1 MSPTGLD
8 RWRPVWGLA
17 SGFALSAVLLAG
29 AATAQTHNGPGAG
42 FSSGPGA
49 QPPSLNQW
57 LDRLQEASRRRAYIG
72 TFVVSAGASMSASKI
87 WHVCDGTQQME
98 RIDSLTGTARTTLR
112 RNDEVLT
119 LVPES
124 KTAWAE
130 TREALRPFPDR
141 IKTPGNA
148 IEEHYSLRL
157 QGVERVAGFDADVLH
172 IQPRDALRFGYRV
185 WSEKQT
191 GLTLKT
197 QTLDAQGQV
206 IEQMVFSEL
215 QLDAP
220 VKMETLSRQM
230 AKTSGYKIV
239 RPQLN
244 KTTAEAQG
252 WRLRQEVPGFQP
264 MSSHTRGDPASPAGT
279 LPLQWVFSDGL
290 SSVSLFV
297 EPFDAQRHRREGAS
311 ATGATHSITRRLGEH
326 WLTVMGEVPP
336 VTLREFAQSLER
348 LR

>member
-1 MSPTGLD
+1 MSQVGDRRLLARGLG
-8 RWRPVWGLA
+8 RPVA
-17 SGFALSAVLLAG
+17 GFALWLAL
-29 AATAQTHNGPGAG
+29 AATGTVAQTAPGASAG
-42 FSSGPGA
+42 SST
-49 QPPSLNQW
+49 PPSLNQW
-57 LDRLQEASRRRAYIG
+57 LDRLQDASRRRAYIG
-72 TFVVSAGASMSASKI
+72 TFVVSAGSTMSASKI

-112 RNDEVLT
+112 KNDEVLT

-124 KTAWAE
+124 RVAWAE
-130 TREALRPFPDR
+130 KREALRPFPDQ
-141 IKTPGNA
+141 INTPGNA
-148 IEEHYSLRL
+148 IEEHYTLRL
-157 QGVERVAGFDADVLH
+157 LGVERVAGFEADVLH

-191 GLTLKT
+191 GLTVKM
-197 QTLDAQGQV
+197 QTLDGQGQV

-220 VKMETLSRQM
+220 VKMETLSKLM
-230 AKTSGYKIV
+230 AKTQGYKIL
-239 RPQLN
+239 RPQLT

-252 WRLRQEVPGFQP
+252 WRLRQAVPGFQA
-264 MSSHTRGDPASPAGT
+264 MSSHTRGDPAAPAGT
-279 LPLQWVFSDGL
+279 LPMQWVFSDGL

-311 ATGATHSITRRLGEH
+311 ALGATHSLTVRLGQH
-326 WLTVMGEVPP
+326 WLTAMGEVPP
-336 VTLREFAQSLER
+336 ATLREFAQSLER

>member
-1 MSPTGLD
+1 MKRLAVQRWSARGL
-8 RWRPVWGLA
+8 RPVLGLA
-17 SGFALSAVLLAG
+17 LWAALAVP
-29 AATAQTHNGPGAG
+29 AAMAQSGAG
-42 FSSGPGA
+42 FSAGPSA
-49 QPPSLNQW
+49 PPSLNQW
-57 LDRLQEASRRRAYIG
+57 LDRLQDASRRRAYIG
-72 TFVVSAGASMSASKI
+72 TFVVSAGSAMSASKI

-124 KTAWAE
+124 RVAWAE
-130 TREALRPFPDR
+130 KREALRPFPDQ

-148 IEEHYSLRL
+148 IEEHYTLAL
-157 QGVERVAGFDADVLH
+157 LGVERVAGFDADVLH

-191 GLTLKT
+191 GLTVKM
-197 QTLDAQGQV
+197 QTLDGQGQV

-220 VKMETLSRQM
+220 VKMESLSRQM
-230 AKTSGYKIV
+230 AKTQGYKIL

-244 KTTAEAQG
+244 KTSAEAQG
-252 WRLRQEVPGFQP
+252 WRLRHEVPGFQA
-264 MSSHTRGDPASPAGT
+264 MASHTRGDPAAAPGS
-279 LPLQWVFSDGL
+279 LPMQWVFSDGL

-297 EPFDAQRHRREGAS
+297 EPYDARRHRREGSS
-311 ATGATHSITRRLGEH
+311 AMGATHSLTQRLGEH
-326 WLTVMGEVPP
+326 WLTAMGEVPP
-336 VTLREFAQSLER
+336 ATLREFVQSLER

>member
-1 MSPTGLD
+1 MSQVGDRRLLARGLG
-8 RWRPVWGLA
+8 RPVA
-17 SGFALSAVLLAG
+17 GFALWLAL
-29 AATAQTHNGPGAG
+29 AATGAVAQTPTAVSAG
-42 FSSGPGA
+42 TNT
-49 QPPSLNQW
+49 PPSLNQW
-57 LDRLQEASRRRAYIG
+57 LDRLQDASRRRAYIG
-72 TFVVSAGASMSASKI
+72 TFVVSAGSTMSASKI

-112 RNDEVLT
+112 KNDEVLT

-124 KTAWAE
+124 RVAWAE
-130 TREALRPFPDR
+130 KREALRPFPDQ
-141 IKTPGNA
+141 INTPGNA
-148 IEEHYSLRL
+148 IEEHYTLRL
-157 QGVERVAGFDADVLH
+157 LGVERVAGFEADVLH

-191 GLTLKT
+191 GLTVKM
-197 QTLDAQGQV
+197 QTLDGQGQV

-220 VKMETLSRQM
+220 VKMETLSKLM
-230 AKTSGYKIV
+230 AKTQGYKIL
-239 RPQLN
+239 RPQLT

-252 WRLRQEVPGFQP
+252 WRLRQEVPGFQA
-264 MSSHTRGDPASPAGT
+264 MSSHTRGDPAAPAGT
-279 LPLQWVFSDGL
+279 LPMQWVFSDGL

-311 ATGATHSITRRLGEH
+311 ALGATHSLTVRLGQH
-326 WLTVMGEVPP
+326 WLTAMGEVPP
-336 VTLREFAQSLER
+336 ATLREFAQSLER

>member
-1 MSPTGLD
+1 MSRLSVRRLAMGRLG
-8 RWRPVWGLA
+8 RPMMGLA
-17 SGFALSAVLLAG
+17 LWAVLSAPG
-29 AATAQTHNGPGAG
+29 AMAQTPGTGAG
-42 FSSGPGA
+42 VAASS
-49 QPPSLNQW
+49 PPSLNQW

-72 TFVVSAGASMSASKI
+72 TFVVSAGSAMSASKI

-124 KTAWAE
+124 RVAWAE
-130 TREALRPFPDR
+130 KREALRPFPDQ

-148 IEEHYSLRL
+148 IEEHYTLRL
-157 QGVERVAGFDADVLH
+157 LGVERVAGFDADVLH

-185 WSEKQT
+185 WSERQT
-191 GLTLKT
+191 GLTVKM
-197 QTLDAQGQV
+197 QTLDGQGQV

-230 AKTSGYKIV
+230 AKTEGYKIV

-244 KTTAEAQG
+244 KTSPEAQG
-252 WRLRQEVPGFQP
+252 WRLRQEVPGFQG
-264 MSSHTRGDPASPAGT
+264 MSSHTRGDPAAAPGL
-279 LPLQWVFSDGL
+279 LPMQWVFSDGL

-297 EPFDAQRHRREGAS
+297 ERFDAQRHRREGAS
-311 ATGATHSITRRLGEH
+311 AMGATHSLTVRKGEY
-326 WLTVMGEVPP
+326 WLTAMGEVPP
-336 VTLREFAQSLER
+336 ATLREFAQSLER

>member
-1 MSPTGLD
+1 MSQEAVRRLAV
-8 RWRPVWGLA
+8 RSLARPMAGLA
-17 SGFALSAVLLAG
+17 LWAVLA
-29 AATAQTHNGPGAG
+29 GPGAMAQTPG
-42 FSSGPGA
+42 TTAAGPGA
-49 QPPSLNQW
+49 PPSLNQW

-72 TFVVSAGASMSASKI
+72 TFVVSAGSNMSASKI

-124 KTAWAE
+124 RVAWAE
-130 TREALRPFPDR
+130 KREALRPFPDR
-141 IKTPGNA
+141 IKTPSNA
-148 IEEHYSLRL
+148 IEEHYTL
-157 QGVERVAGFDADVLH
+157 QLLGVERVAGFDADVLH

-191 GLTLKT
+191 GLTVKM

-230 AKTSGYKIV
+230 AKTQGYKIL
-239 RPQLN
+239 RPQLS
-244 KTTAEAQG
+244 KTTPEAQG
-252 WRLRQEVPGFQP
+252 WRLRKEVPGFQA
-264 MSSHTRGDPASPAGT
+264 MSSHTRGDPAASPGT
-279 LPLQWVFSDGL
+279 LPMQWVFSDGL

-297 EPFDAQRHRREGAS
+297 EPYDAQRHRREGQS
-311 ATGATHSITRRLGEH
+311 AVGATHSLTVRMGDH
-326 WLTVMGEVPP
+326 WLTAMGEVPP
-336 VTLREFAQSLER
+336 ATLREFAQSLER

>member
-1 MSPTGLD
+1 MSRLGVHRLSVRALGL
-8 RWRPVWGLA
+8 PMLGLA
-17 SGFALSAVLLAG
+17 LWAALSATG
-29 AATAQTHNGPGAG
+29 AIAQTPGGFTAGPSA
-42 FSSGPGA
+42 P
-49 QPPSLNQW
+49 PPSLNQW
-57 LDRLQEASRRRAYIG
+57 LDRLQEAARRRAYIG
-72 TFVVSAGASMSASKI
+72 TFVVSAGSAMSASKI

-112 RNDEVLT
+112 KNDEVLT

-124 KTAWAE
+124 RVAWAE
-130 TREALRPFPDR
+130 KREALRPFPDQ

-148 IEEHYSLRL
+148 IEEHYTLRL
-157 QGVERVAGFDADVLH
+157 LGVERVAGFDADVLH

-191 GLTLKT
+191 GLTVKM
-197 QTLDAQGQV
+197 QTLDGQGQV

-220 VKMETLSRQM
+220 VKMETLARQM
-230 AKTSGYKIV
+230 AKTQGYKIL

-244 KTTAEAQG
+244 KTTADAQG
-252 WRLRQEVPGFQP
+252 WRLKQEVPGFLP
-264 MSSHTRGDPASPAGT
+264 MSSHTRGDPAAAPGS

-297 EPFDAQRHRREGAS
+297 EPYDAQRHRREGAS
-311 ATGATHSITRRLGEH
+311 AMGATHSLTRRLGDH
-326 WLTVMGEVPP
+326 WLTAMGEVPP
-336 VTLREFAQSLER
+336 ATLREFAQSLER